1 MGRAVPRDGG
11 SAKGGGEVARIPM
24 YRMIE
29 EDLLGQIERG
39 DLPRSSQLP
48 SETALAEQYGVSR
61 MTVRQALDRLE
72 SARLVVRQQGSGSFV
87 AGTPGLVRRIGR
99 LRSFSEELAAD
110 DVVVTSQVLVQHTDT
125 PPADVA
131 ERLATDGRQATNLRR
146 VRLVDGIPAALQDAW
161 IPASVAPGLDHVDL
175 RDGSLYGTLRDRFG
189 VEFGWAEQLV
199 RASLLD
205 DEAAA
210 ALGVN
215 AGEPALET
223 ERVTY
228 AAGNEPIEFVRS
240 WTRARFPLVMQLQ
253 TN

>member
-1 MGRAVPRDGG
+1 M
-11 SAKGGGEVARIPM
+11 ARIPM

-87 AGTPGLVRRIGR
+87 AGTPGLVRRVGR
-99 LRSFSEELAAD
+99 LRSFSEELANE
-110 DVVVTSQVLVQHTDT
+110 DVHVTSRVLDQHAET

-131 ERLATDGRQATNLRR
+131 ERLGLDGRQATRLRR
-146 VRLVDGIPAALQDAW
+146 VRFVDGVAAALQDAW

-175 RDGSLYGTLRDRFG
+175 GDGSLYGTLRNRYG
-189 VEFGWAEQLV
+189 VEFGWAEQTV

-205 DEAAA
+205 TDTAA
-210 ALGVN
+210 ALGV
-215 AGEPALET
+215 APGGAAIET
-223 ERVTY
+223 ERTTHAVD
-228 AAGNEPIEFVRS
+228 NMPIEFVRS
-240 WTRARFPLVMQLQ
+240 WTRSEFPLVMHLQ

>member
-1 MGRAVPRDGG
+1 M
-11 SAKGGGEVARIPM
+11 ARIPM

-72 SARLVVRQQGSGSFV
+72 SARLLVRQQGSGSFV
-87 AGTPGLVRRIGR
+87 AGTPGLVRRVGR
-99 LRSFSEELAAD
+99 LRSFSEELADD
-110 DVVVTSQVLVQHTDT
+110 DVVVTSRVLVQQAEL

-131 ERLATDGRQATNLRR
+131 EQLHTDGRQATRLRR
-146 VRLVDGIPAALQDAW
+146 VRVVDGVPAAFQEAW
-161 IPASVAPGLDHVDL
+161 IPVSVAPGLERVDL
-175 RDGSLYGTLRDRFG
+175 ADGSLYRTLRERFG
-189 VEFGWAEQLV
+189 VEFGWAEQTV

-205 DEAAA
+205 
-210 ALGVN
+210 
-215 AGEPALET
+215 AGTAEALEVAPGVPVIRT

-228 AAGNEPIEFVRS
+228 ASDNTAVEFVRS
-240 WTRARFPLVMQLQ
+240 WTRSEFPLVMQLQ

>member
-1 MGRAVPRDGG
+1 M
-11 SAKGGGEVARIPM
+11 ARIPM

-48 SETALAEQYGVSR
+48 SENALAEQYGVSR

-72 SARLVVRQQGSGSFV
+72 AARLVVRQQGSGSFV

-99 LRSFSEELAAD
+99 LRSFSEELAND
-110 DVVVTSQVLVQHTDT
+110 DVVVTSRVLVQRTET
-125 PPADVA
+125 PPPEVA
-131 ERLATDGRQATNLRR
+131 ERLGTDGRQATRLRR
-146 VRLVDGIPAALQDAW
+146 VRLVDGVPAALQDAW
-161 IPASVAPGLDHVDL
+161 VPAAVAPGLEHVDL
-175 RDGSLYGTLRDRFG
+175 GDGSLYGVLRGRFG

-205 DEAAA
+205 ADTAA
-210 ALGVN
+210 ALGV
-215 AGEPALET
+215 APGGPALET
-223 ERVTY
+223 ERLTHAV
-228 AAGNEPIEFVRS
+228 GNEPIEFVRS
-240 WTRARFPLVMQLQ
+240 WTRAQFPLVMQLQ